1 MEKEHDAAEHDIHRA
16 EGSDEETLARQNLF
30 RRILETLDNNASI
43 NLQTSF
49 WLNELM
55 RLHGINHTTYRM
67 LRFISRHPEGV
78 EPSVV
83 ADYLVILRQTVT
95 NMSDELEKSGLI
107 TRKPHPTDRRRILL
121 FLTESGADLT
131 NALIDEMDSLQRNV
145 FNHFTIEEME
155 QYISIRHRIIAH
167 TEEEIKKLYEA
178 LR

>member
-1 MEKEHDAAEHDIHRA
+1 MEKEHDPAGH
-16 EGSDEETLARQNLF
+16 GSPGADGSEEEALTRQNLF
-30 RRILETLDNNASI
+30 RRVLETLDNSASI
-43 NLQTSF
+43 NMQTSF

-67 LRFISRHPEGV
+67 LRFISRHPDGV

-95 NMSDELEKSGLI
+95 NMSDELEKSGI
-107 TRKPHPTDRRRILL
+107 IARKPHPTDRRRILL

-131 NALIDEMDSLQRNV
+131 NALMDEMDRLQRNV
-145 FNHFTIEEME
+145 FNHFTVEEME
-155 QYISIRHRIIAH
+155 KYINIRHRIIAH

-178 LR
+178 IR